1 MAKVYPLIFFFFLFG
16 LAPLS
21 TDAATL
27 SFSPTAESY
36 AVGSTF
42 SVGVSVGSVDQA
54 INAVSGVISFPWDK
68 LEMVSLSK
76 TGSIFSLWVQEPSF
90 SNSVGTVSFEGIVL
104 NPGFTGASGKILSM
118 TFRAKIAGTAN

>member
-104 NPGFTGASGKILSM
+104 NPREK
-118 TFRAKIAGTAN
+118 K